1 MSNSIIVEEK
11 LTFKKYDAEWLK
23 KFEGFE
29 EYSDKKAENTINK
42 LEEFAK
48 ILCEHLQNS
57 S

>member
-1 MSNSIIVEEK
+1 MLKVIAAEEK
-11 LTFKKYDAEWLK
+11 PSFSKYDSEWLQ

-29 EYSDKKAENTINK
+29 EYSDKKAEDTINK

>member
-1 MSNSIIVEEK
+1 MLKAVAAEEK
-11 LTFKKYDAEWLK
+11 PSFSKYDSEWLQ

-29 EYSDKKAENTINK
+29 EYSDKKAKDTINK